1 MSGSCALEAQ
11 FSAGGCISMTV
22 AQYGSDQACVQ
33 PCLLR
38 MPLRC
43 STQPV
48 QAVPVLY
55 NQLGQLTPS
64 GLLDLLSAYATAASH
79 SPSAYSH
86 ELFAALTEFL
96 WEGLSELH
104 PQGLAD
110 IAACYAAVDHYDD
123 DEDFFGGVAAA
134 ALHKL
139 EVRRGQSECQA
150 ARRICITWVCLC
162 CCKFQR
168 VHLQRQTS

>member
-1 MSGSCALEAQ
+1 
-11 FSAGGCISMTV
+11 
-22 AQYGSDQACVQ
+22 
-33 PCLLR
+33 
-38 MPLRC
+38 
-43 STQPV
+43 V

-64 GLLDLLSAYATAASH
+64 GLLDLLSAYAMAASH

-96 WEGLSELH
+96 WEGLSELDT
-104 PQGLAD
+104 QGLAD

-139 EVRRGQSECQA
+139 EVSWGQSAGQA
-150 ARRICITWVCLC
+150 ARQMSITGACSCQQVRSQRYPVHPNCSHVLC
-162 CCKFQR
+162 
-168 VHLQRQTS
+168 